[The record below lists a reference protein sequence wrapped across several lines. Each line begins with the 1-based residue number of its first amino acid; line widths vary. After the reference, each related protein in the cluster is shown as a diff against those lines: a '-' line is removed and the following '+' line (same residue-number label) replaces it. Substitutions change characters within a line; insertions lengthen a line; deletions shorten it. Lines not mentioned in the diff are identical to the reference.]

1 MLEVIGVSIAYGGDP
16 VVSGASV
23 SIEPGELVV
32 LTGGNGCGKSTL
44 ARAMCA
50 AQLVDEGA
58 VLVDG
63 HDPSAS
69 DLERLRVREL
79 VGYVQQDPR
88 DQIVSSLAYDEVAF
102 GPRNLGLDEAEVDS
116 RVCEALS
123 MALLEGYGQRITT
136 ELSGGEQ
143 QRLAIAGVL
152 AMRPRYLVLDEPTSQ
167 LDPAAR
173 AGLRALFERLAHDEG
188 LGIALVTHDA
198 DEIAVADRVVDCEGF
213 QSPSRGDSGC
223 LLDGE
228 DSSGARGTHGPG
240 SAGAL
245 GDAAGEAACGSGG
258 FAGAAGRRS
267 TACDDEPVL
276 ALDHVSFAYGE
287 RRILGDV
294 SLSVRRG
301 EVVLLVG
308 SSGAGKSTLASIAAG
323 LIAPEAGTAS
333 VCGHVAVPGSVGIAF
348 QQPEGQFFLDTVY
361 DELAYAPRNAGL
373 GEDEVRGRVLA
384 AARCVGL
391 SDCMLERSPF
401 ELSGGQARRVALASV
416 VSLGAPAVI
425 FDEPTAALDAVGR
438 RAAHGLVSTLA
449 REGRG
454 VLVITHDVDEWL
466 PIADRLLTL
475 DGVNLS
481 QDRPEGAEADVSH
494 CDGGKIANVGSATSQ
509 RLSGA
514 FGGYIPS
521 SPLAHVDARVKVIL
535 LLVATG
541 GVFAA
546 SAPWTWA
553 AWALALAIALGAA
566 RVSPTEVVRGVRP
579 VAVILAFTLI
589 ANLVS
594 CDGRGSVALMG
605 PVRLDPAGGMRGLA
619 AVARIMLLVGFSLAV
634 SSSTTGTQIS
644 DATVRLL
651 RPAARMGAPVAAL
664 GTVLSL
670 ALRFIPLVSEELG
683 RIRLAQR
690 ARGAR
695 FDEGS
700 LVERIRVWGSVL
712 TPLMIGLFR
721 RSDRLADSMAARC
734 YDASAS
740 GRLPAP
746 RPLGPGD
753 RSVLAGGLLASAV
766 LIAASL
772 IGLGR

>member
-23 SIEPGELVV
+23 AVEPGELVV

-63 HDPSAS
+63 HDPSVG

-116 RVCEALS
+116 RVREALS
-123 MALLEGYGQRITT
+123 MALLDEYGQRVTT

-173 AGLRALFERLAHDEG
+173 AGLRVLFERLAHDEG
-188 LGIALVTHDA
+188 IGIALVTHDA

-213 QSPSRGDSGC
+213 QSPACGDSGC
-223 LLDGE
+223 LRGGE
-228 DSSGARGTHGPG
+228 DSSRARAAHEPG
-240 SAGAL
+240 SAGTL
-245 GDAAGEAACGSGG
+245 GDVAGEDACV
-258 FAGAAGRRS
+258 
-267 TACDDEPVL
+267 DEPVL
-276 ALDHVSFAYGE
+276 ALDHVGFARGE
-287 RRILGDV
+287 RRILRDV
-294 SLSVRRG
+294 SLSVRPG

-323 LIAPEAGTAS
+323 LIAPEVGTAS
-333 VCGHVAVPGSVGIAF
+333 VCGRPAVPGSVGIAF

-373 GEDEVRGRVLA
+373 GEDEVRERVFA
-384 AARCVGL
+384 AARSVGL
-391 SDCMLERSPF
+391 NECMLERSPF

-425 FDEPTAALDAVGR
+425 FDEPTAALDAAGR

-475 DGVNLS
+475 DGGRLS

-494 CDGGKIANVGSATSQ
+494 CDDGRIASVGSATSQ

-521 SPLAHVDARVKVIL
+521 SPLSHVDARVKVIL

-553 AWALALAIALGAA
+553 VWGLALAIALGAA
-566 RVSPTEVVRGVRP
+566 RMSPIEVVRGVRP

-605 PVRLDPAGGMRGLA
+605 PVRLDLDGGMRGLA

-695 FDEGS
+695 FDEGF
-700 LVERIRVWGSVL
+700 LFERIRVWGSVL

-753 RSVLAGGLLASAV
+753 RAVLAGGLLVFAV

>member
-23 SIEPGELVV
+23 AIEPGELVV

-63 HDPSAS
+63 HDPSAG

-116 RVCEALS
+116 RVREALS
-123 MALLEGYGQRITT
+123 MALLDEYGQRVTT

-173 AGLRALFERLAHDEG
+173 AGLRVLFERLAHDEG
-188 LGIALVTHDA
+188 IGIALVTHDA

-213 QSPSRGDSGC
+213 QSPSCGDSGC
-223 LLDGE
+223 LRGGE
-228 DSSGARGTHGPG
+228 DSSRARAAHEPG
-240 SAGAL
+240 SAGTL
-245 GDAAGEAACGSGG
+245 GDVAGEDACV
-258 FAGAAGRRS
+258 
-267 TACDDEPVL
+267 DEPVL
-276 ALDHVSFAYGE
+276 ALDHVGFARGE
-287 RRILGDV
+287 RRILRDV
-294 SLSVRRG
+294 SLSVRPG

-323 LIAPEAGTAS
+323 LIAPEVGTAS
-333 VCGHVAVPGSVGIAF
+333 VCGRPAVPGSVGIAF

-373 GEDEVRGRVLA
+373 GEDEVRERVFA
-384 AARCVGL
+384 AARSVGL
-391 SDCMLERSPF
+391 NECMLERSPF

-425 FDEPTAALDAVGR
+425 FDEPTAALDAAGR

-475 DGVNLS
+475 DGGRLS

-494 CDGGKIANVGSATSQ
+494 CDDGRIASVGSATSQ

-521 SPLAHVDARVKVIL
+521 SPLSHVDARVKVIL

-553 AWALALAIALGAA
+553 VWGLALAIALGAA
-566 RVSPTEVVRGVRP
+566 RMSPIEVVRGVRP

-605 PVRLDPAGGMRGLA
+605 PVRLDLDGGMRGLA

-695 FDEGS
+695 FDEGF
-700 LVERIRVWGSVL
+700 LFERIRVWGSVL

-753 RSVLAGGLLASAV
+753 RAVLAGGLLVFAV

>member
-23 SIEPGELVV
+23 AIEPGELVV

-63 HDPSAS
+63 HDPSAG

-116 RVCEALS
+116 RVREALS
-123 MALLEGYGQRITT
+123 MALLDEYGQRVTT

-173 AGLRALFERLAHDEG
+173 AGLRVLFERLAHDEG
-188 LGIALVTHDA
+188 IGIALVTHDA

-213 QSPSRGDSGC
+213 QSPSCGDSGC
-223 LLDGE
+223 LRGGE
-228 DSSGARGTHGPG
+228 DSSRARAAHEPG
-240 SAGAL
+240 SAGTL
-245 GDAAGEAACGSGG
+245 GDVVGEDACV
-258 FAGAAGRRS
+258 
-267 TACDDEPVL
+267 DEPVL
-276 ALDHVSFAYGE
+276 ALDHVSFARGE
-287 RRILGDV
+287 RRILRDV
-294 SLSVRRG
+294 SLSVRPG

-323 LIAPEAGTAS
+323 LIAPEVGTAS
-333 VCGHVAVPGSVGIAF
+333 VCGRPAVPGSVGIAF

-373 GEDEVRGRVLA
+373 GEDEVRERVFA
-384 AARCVGL
+384 AARSVGL
-391 SDCMLERSPF
+391 NECMLERSPF

-425 FDEPTAALDAVGR
+425 FDEPTAALDAAGR
-438 RAAHGLVSTLA
+438 RAAHGLVSALA

-454 VLVITHDVDEWL
+454 VLVITHDVDEWI

-475 DGVNLS
+475 DGGRLS

-494 CDGGKIANVGSATSQ
+494 CDDGQIANVGSATSQ

-521 SPLAHVDARVKVIL
+521 SPLSHVDARVKVIL

-541 GVFAA
+541 GVFVA
-546 SAPWTWA
+546 SVPW
-553 AWALALAIALGAA
+553 AWAVWGLALAIALGAA
-566 RVSPTEVVRGVRP
+566 RMSPIEVVRGVRP

-605 PVRLDPAGGMRGLA
+605 PVRLDLDGGMRGLA
-619 AVARIMLLVGFSLAV
+619 AVSRIMLLVGFSLAV

-700 LVERIRVWGSVL
+700 LIERIRVWGSVL

-734 YDASAS
+734 YDASAP

-753 RSVLAGGLLASAV
+753 RAVLAGGLLVFAV

>member
-23 SIEPGELVV
+23 AIEPGELVV

-63 HDPSAS
+63 HDPSAG

-116 RVCEALS
+116 RVREALS
-123 MALLEGYGQRITT
+123 MALLDEYGQRVTT

-173 AGLRALFERLAHDEG
+173 AGLRVLFERLAHDEG
-188 LGIALVTHDA
+188 IGIALVTHDA

-213 QSPSRGDSGC
+213 QSPACGDSGC
-223 LLDGE
+223 LRGGE
-228 DSSGARGTHGPG
+228 DSSRARAAHEPG
-240 SAGAL
+240 SAGTL
-245 GDAAGEAACGSGG
+245 GDVAGEDACV
-258 FAGAAGRRS
+258 
-267 TACDDEPVL
+267 DEPVL
-276 ALDHVSFAYGE
+276 ALDHVGFARGE
-287 RRILGDV
+287 RRILRDV
-294 SLSVRRG
+294 SLSVRPG

-323 LIAPEAGTAS
+323 LIAPEVGTAS
-333 VCGHVAVPGSVGIAF
+333 VCGRPAVPGSVGIAF

-373 GEDEVRGRVLA
+373 GEDEVRERVFA
-384 AARCVGL
+384 AARSVGL
-391 SDCMLERSPF
+391 NECMLERSPF

-425 FDEPTAALDAVGR
+425 FDEPTAALDAAGR

-475 DGVNLS
+475 DGGRLS

-494 CDGGKIANVGSATSQ
+494 CDDGRIASVGSATSQ

-521 SPLAHVDARVKVIL
+521 SPLSHVDARVKVIL

-546 SAPWTWA
+546 SAPW
-553 AWALALAIALGAA
+553 AWAVWGLALAIALGAA
-566 RVSPTEVVRGVRP
+566 RMSPIEVVRGVRP

-605 PVRLDPAGGMRGLA
+605 PVRLDLDGGMRGLT

-700 LVERIRVWGSVL
+700 LFERIRVWGSVL

-753 RSVLAGGLLASAV
+753 RAVLAGGLLVFAV

>member
-1 MLEVIGVSIAYGGDP
+1 MLEVIGVSIAYCGDP

-116 RVCEALS
+116 RVREALS
-123 MALLEGYGQRITT
+123 MALLEGYGQRNTT

-173 AGLRALFERLAHDEG
+173 AGLRALFERLAHDKG

-228 DSSGARGTHGPG
+228 DSSGARGAHEPG

-245 GDAAGEAACGSGG
+245 GD
-258 FAGAAGRRS
+258 AAGRRS

-276 ALDHVSFAYGE
+276 ALEHVSFAHGE

-333 VCGHVAVPGSVGIAF
+333 VCGHAAVPGSVGIAF

-373 GEDEVRGRVLA
+373 GEDEVRERVLA
-384 AARCVGL
+384 AARSVGL

-416 VSLGAPAVI
+416 ISLGAPAVI
-425 FDEPTAALDAVGR
+425 FDEPTAALDAAGR

-475 DGVNLS
+475 DGGHLS

-494 CDGGKIANVGSATSQ
+494 CDDGQVANVGSAASQ

-566 RVSPTEVVRGVRP
+566 RMSPTEVVRGVRP
-579 VAVILAFTLI
+579 VAVILAFTLV

-605 PVRLDPAGGMRGLA
+605 PVRLDPAGGLRGLA

-753 RSVLAGGLLASAV
+753 RAMLVGGLLASAA

>member
-23 SIEPGELVV
+23 AIEPGELVV

-63 HDPSAS
+63 HDPSAG

-116 RVCEALS
+116 RVREALS
-123 MALLEGYGQRITT
+123 MALLDEYGQRVTT

-143 QRLAIAGVL
+143 QRLSIAGVL

-173 AGLRALFERLAHDEG
+173 AGLRVLFERLAHDEG
-188 LGIALVTHDA
+188 IGIALVTHDA

-213 QSPSRGDSGC
+213 QSPSCGDSGC
-223 LLDGE
+223 LRGGE
-228 DSSGARGTHGPG
+228 DSSRARAAHEPG
-240 SAGAL
+240 SAGTL
-245 GDAAGEAACGSGG
+245 GDVVGEDACV
-258 FAGAAGRRS
+258 
-267 TACDDEPVL
+267 DEPVL
-276 ALDHVSFAYGE
+276 ALDHVSFARGE
-287 RRILGDV
+287 RRILRDV
-294 SLSVRRG
+294 SLSVRPG

-323 LIAPEAGTAS
+323 LIAPEVGTAS
-333 VCGHVAVPGSVGIAF
+333 VCGRPAVPGSVGIAF

-373 GEDEVRGRVLA
+373 GEDEVRERVFA
-384 AARCVGL
+384 AARSVGL
-391 SDCMLERSPF
+391 NECMLERSPF
-401 ELSGGQARRVALASV
+401 ELSGGQARCVALASV

-425 FDEPTAALDAVGR
+425 LDEPTAALDAAGR

-475 DGVNLS
+475 DGGRLS

-494 CDGGKIANVGSATSQ
+494 CDDGRIASVGSATSQ

-521 SPLAHVDARVKVIL
+521 SPLSHVDARVKVIL

-546 SAPWTWA
+546 SAPW
-553 AWALALAIALGAA
+553 AWAVWGLALAIALGAA
-566 RVSPTEVVRGVRP
+566 RMSPIEVVRGVRP

-594 CDGRGSVALMG
+594 CDGRGNVALMG
-605 PVRLDPAGGMRGLA
+605 PVRLDLDGGMRGLT

-700 LVERIRVWGSVL
+700 LFERIRVWGSVL

-740 GRLPAP
+740 GRLSAP

-753 RSVLAGGLLASAV
+753 RAVLAGGLLVFAV

>member
-23 SIEPGELVV
+23 AIEPGELVV

-63 HDPSAS
+63 HDPSVG

-116 RVCEALS
+116 RVREALS
-123 MALLEGYGQRITT
+123 MALLDEYGQRVTT

-173 AGLRALFERLAHDEG
+173 AGLRELFERLTHDEG
-188 LGIALVTHDA
+188 IGIALVTHDA

-213 QSPSRGDSGC
+213 QSPSCGDSGC
-223 LLDGE
+223 LRGGE
-228 DSSGARGTHGPG
+228 DSSGARAAHEPG
-240 SAGAL
+240 SAGTL
-245 GDAAGEAACGSGG
+245 DDVAGEDACV
-258 FAGAAGRRS
+258 
-267 TACDDEPVL
+267 DEPVL
-276 ALDHVSFAYGE
+276 ALDHVGFARGE
-287 RRILGDV
+287 RRILRDV
-294 SLSVRRG
+294 SLSVRPG

-323 LIAPEAGTAS
+323 LIAPEVGTAS
-333 VCGHVAVPGSVGIAF
+333 VCGRAAVPGSVGIAF

-373 GEDEVRGRVLA
+373 GEDEVRERVFA
-384 AARCVGL
+384 AARSVGL
-391 SDCMLERSPF
+391 NECMLERSPF

-425 FDEPTAALDAVGR
+425 FDEPTAALDAAGR
-438 RAAHGLVSTLA
+438 RAAHGLVSALA

-475 DGVNLS
+475 DGGRLS
-481 QDRPEGAEADVSH
+481 QDRPEGAEADVSS
-494 CDGGKIANVGSATSQ
+494 CDDGQIANVGSATSQ

-521 SPLAHVDARVKVIL
+521 SPLSHVDARVKVIL

-546 SAPWTWA
+546 SAPW
-553 AWALALAIALGAA
+553 AWAVWGLALAIALGAA
-566 RVSPTEVVRGVRP
+566 RMSPIEVVRGVRP

-605 PVRLDPAGGMRGLA
+605 PVRLDLDGGMRGLA

-700 LVERIRVWGSVL
+700 LFERIRVWGSVL

-740 GRLPAP
+740 GRLSAP

-753 RSVLAGGLLASAV
+753 RAVLAGGLLVFAV

>member
-23 SIEPGELVV
+23 AVEPGELVV
-32 LTGGNGCGKSTL
+32 LTGGNGCGKSSL

-63 HDPSAS
+63 HDPSAG

-116 RVCEALS
+116 RVREALS
-123 MALLEGYGQRITT
+123 MALLDEYGRRVTT

-173 AGLRALFERLAHDEG
+173 AGLRELFERLAHDEG
-188 LGIALVTHDA
+188 IGIALVTHDA

-213 QSPSRGDSGC
+213 QSPACGDSGC
-223 LLDGE
+223 LRGGE
-228 DSSGARGTHGPG
+228 DSSRARAAHEPG
-240 SAGAL
+240 SAGTL
-245 GDAAGEAACGSGG
+245 GDVAGEDACV
-258 FAGAAGRRS
+258 
-267 TACDDEPVL
+267 DEPVL
-276 ALDHVSFAYGE
+276 ALDHVGFARGE
-287 RRILGDV
+287 RRILRDV
-294 SLSVRRG
+294 SLSVRPG

-323 LIAPEAGTAS
+323 LIAPEVGTAS
-333 VCGHVAVPGSVGIAF
+333 VCGRPAVPGSVGIAF

-373 GEDEVRGRVLA
+373 GEDEVRERVFA
-384 AARCVGL
+384 AARSVGL
-391 SDCMLERSPF
+391 NECMLERSPF

-425 FDEPTAALDAVGR
+425 FDEPTAALDAAGR

-466 PIADRLLTL
+466 PIVDRLLTL
-475 DGVNLS
+475 DGGRLS

-494 CDGGKIANVGSATSQ
+494 CDDGRIASVGSATSQ

-521 SPLAHVDARVKVIL
+521 SPLSHVDARVKVIL

-553 AWALALAIALGAA
+553 VWGLALAIALGAA
-566 RVSPTEVVRGVRP
+566 RMSPIEVVRGVRP

-605 PVRLDPAGGMRGLA
+605 PVRLDLDGGMRGLA

-695 FDEGS
+695 FDEGF
-700 LVERIRVWGSVL
+700 LFERIRVWGSVL

-753 RSVLAGGLLASAV
+753 RAVLAGGLLVFAV

>member
-23 SIEPGELVV
+23 AVEPGELVV

-63 HDPSAS
+63 HDPSAG

-116 RVCEALS
+116 RVREALS
-123 MALLEGYGQRITT
+123 MALLDEYGQRVTT

-173 AGLRALFERLAHDEG
+173 AGLRVLFERLAHDEG
-188 LGIALVTHDA
+188 IGIALVTHDA

-213 QSPSRGDSGC
+213 QSPSCGDSGC
-223 LLDGE
+223 LRGGE
-228 DSSGARGTHGPG
+228 DSSRARAAHEPG
-240 SAGAL
+240 SAGTL
-245 GDAAGEAACGSGG
+245 GDVAGEDACV
-258 FAGAAGRRS
+258 
-267 TACDDEPVL
+267 DEPVL
-276 ALDHVSFAYGE
+276 ALDHVGFARGE
-287 RRILGDV
+287 RRILRDV
-294 SLSVRRG
+294 SLSVRPG

-323 LIAPEAGTAS
+323 LIAPEVGTAS
-333 VCGHVAVPGSVGIAF
+333 VCGRPAVPGSVGIAF

-373 GEDEVRGRVLA
+373 GEDEVRERVFA
-384 AARCVGL
+384 AARSVGL
-391 SDCMLERSPF
+391 NECMLERSPF

-425 FDEPTAALDAVGR
+425 FDEPTAALDAAGR

-475 DGVNLS
+475 DGGRLS

-494 CDGGKIANVGSATSQ
+494 CDDGRIASVGSATSQ

-521 SPLAHVDARVKVIL
+521 SPLSHVDARVKVIL

-553 AWALALAIALGAA
+553 VWGLALAIALGAA
-566 RVSPTEVVRGVRP
+566 RMSPIEVVRGVRP

-605 PVRLDPAGGMRGLA
+605 PVRLDLDGGMRGLA

-695 FDEGS
+695 FDEGF
-700 LVERIRVWGSVL
+700 LFERIRVWGSVL

-753 RSVLAGGLLASAV
+753 RAVLAGGLLVFAV

>member
-23 SIEPGELVV
+23 AVEPGELVV

-63 HDPSAS
+63 HDPSAG

-116 RVCEALS
+116 RVREALS
-123 MALLEGYGQRITT
+123 MALLDEYGQRVTT

-173 AGLRALFERLAHDEG
+173 AGLRVLFERLAHDEG
-188 LGIALVTHDA
+188 IGIALVTHDA

-213 QSPSRGDSGC
+213 QSPACGDSGC
-223 LLDGE
+223 LRGGE
-228 DSSGARGTHGPG
+228 DSSRARAAHEPG
-240 SAGAL
+240 SAGTL
-245 GDAAGEAACGSGG
+245 GDVAGEDACV
-258 FAGAAGRRS
+258 
-267 TACDDEPVL
+267 DEPVL
-276 ALDHVSFAYGE
+276 ALDHVGFARGE
-287 RRILGDV
+287 RRILRDV
-294 SLSVRRG
+294 SLSVRPG

-323 LIAPEAGTAS
+323 LIAPEVGTAS
-333 VCGHVAVPGSVGIAF
+333 VCGRPAVPGSVGIAF

-373 GEDEVRGRVLA
+373 GEDEVRERVFA
-384 AARCVGL
+384 AARSVGL
-391 SDCMLERSPF
+391 NECMLERSPF

-425 FDEPTAALDAVGR
+425 FDEPTAALDVAGR

-475 DGVNLS
+475 DGGRLS

-494 CDGGKIANVGSATSQ
+494 CDDGQIASVGSATSQ

-521 SPLAHVDARVKVIL
+521 SPLSHVDARVKVIL

-553 AWALALAIALGAA
+553 VWGLALAIALGAA
-566 RVSPTEVVRGVRP
+566 RMSPIEVVRGVRP

-605 PVRLDPAGGMRGLA
+605 PVRLDLDGGMRGLA
-619 AVARIMLLVGFSLAV
+619 AVSRIMLLVGFSLAV

-700 LVERIRVWGSVL
+700 LIERIRVWGSVL

-753 RSVLAGGLLASAV
+753 RAVLAGGLLVFAV